1 MTDYRDTFIEE
12 NKSMSGDGFII
23 EMGGALFCVACD
35 FIVGPIDAIS
45 THMKEKHN
53 FEFEGNMTTI
63 LTKHTTV
70 LKKIIE
76 HENCAKKTLNEE
88 LYARNYN
95 IT

>member
-12 NKSMSGDGFII
+12 NKPMSGDGFII

-53 FEFEGNMTTI
+53 FEFEGNITTI

-70 LKKIIE
+70 LKKS
-76 HENCAKKTLNEE
+76 LNMKIV
-88 LYARNYN
+88 RRKH
-95 IT
+95 